1 MERVRTQQDCK
12 KVFARRSRSYDT
24 RLLAYESFTVKS
36 TVQTVRNTLAM
47 FSHMKFVFDVCVM
60 MSNCYRL

>member
-1 MERVRTQQDCK
+1 MERVRAQQDCK
-12 KVFARRSRSYDT
+12 KDFVSRFSIYYDT
-24 RLLAYESFTVKS
+24 IRFKVQEFVK
-36 TVQTVRNTLAM
+36 QTVRNTLAM